1 MEQDNFQKSLLKHIE
16 DFRKVLATPSG
27 DWSVKGFI
35 DIAKNIYTISVD
47 TKVVSKIIELMMF
60 SAIQKFAKENG
71 YEMIFSAEQN
81 HYPDVTFV
89 TKDKRKI
96 ALDLKSTYRKNH
108 EAISGFTLGAF
119 TGYFRYRDSKKNITF
134 PYKEYDKHYI
144 LGIIYTQQEEL
155 IDENKVYTIDDLED
169 ILSVVKDFDFI
180 VQEKYRIAKDR
191 PGSANTKN
199 IGSCVKM
206 NELKANFAMKPY
218 TPYSVY
224 GNGWLIISVATPS
237 CSSSTCRVEVS
248 RLSLANTYWLA
259 YGSGIEINRLS
270 TTMPFSRSSSFHR
283 STKRMKQIFFPFV
296 ERRISALIGACGF
309 R

>member
-1 MEQDNFQKSLLKHIE
+1 MEQDNFQKNLLKHTE
-16 DFRKVLATPSG
+16 AFRKVLSTSSG

-60 SAIQKFAKENG
+60 PVIQKFAKENG

-89 TKDKRKI
+89 TKDKKKI

-108 EAISGFTLGAF
+108 DVVSGFTLGAF

-134 PYKEYDKHYI
+134 PYKDYYKHYI

-191 PGSANTKN
+191 PGSGNTKN

-206 NELKANFAMKPY
+206 SELREGTGPFSTLGVKVFDDFWINYMTMEMARSAKLKRP
-218 TPYSVY
+218 PYSNIREYLKYRNIKNV
-224 GNGWLIISVATPS
+224 
-237 CSSSTCRVEVS
+237 
-248 RLSLANTYWLA
+248 
-259 YGSGIEINRLS
+259 
-270 TTMPFSRSSSFHR
+270 
-283 STKRMKQIFFPFV
+283 
-296 ERRISALIGACGF
+296 
-309 R
+309 